1 MCGIWLCIT
10 SQEGCLEQEKYQE
23 IQHRGPD
30 ASKIVSFGNGKM
42 VFHRLAIQDTSD
54 NGMQPFVVKQD
65 NVTYYLMC
73 NGEIYN
79 WKSLVTKYD
88 LQLSSSSDC
97 EVIIALFLHF
107 AQDIK
112 KVLEE
117 IRGEFA
123 FTLLCVDENNQIE
136 GYAARDPY
144 GVRPLF
150 IGYDSSTLQLS
161 SLLKGI
167 STPDAKQM
175 EPGQYYYFKN
185 HQIMMQSYFY
195 SVSKFTI
202 KTEDI
207 DREISNRLIQ
217 AVKDRLTSDRPIGAL
232 LSGGLD
238 SSLVVA
244 IAHKLLKAP
253 LKVFSIGLKGCDS
266 TDVFYAQQVI
276 DHLGIREH
284 AHIVYLDPQEALE
297 QIERVIY
304 ECETYDITTIRAS
317 IMQYSIAKYI
327 SDNTDIKVILNGDGA
342 DELQMGY
349 LYFRLAPDE
358 ESARSESIKLLNEIH
373 FFDGLRVDRCISACG
388 LEARVPYL
396 DVNLVDYFLNIPDE
410 LKVPSKQRQEKWLIR
425 NAFRK
430 LYPDMLPD
438 SVLFRQKEAF
448 SDGVSSVEDSWYK
461 RLQNYIESKVSDE
474 EYESEHTNYTFN
486 TPISKESYYYRKIF
500 HQLFGEKYENIT
512 PHFWQPNFTSVKDP
526 SARELETYST
536 E

>member
-1 MCGIWLCIT
+1 MCGIWLSIT
-10 SQEGCLEQEKYQE
+10 MKGFSSGQEKYQE

-30 ASKIVSFGNGKM
+30 ASKIVTIPCGKM
-42 VFHRLAIQDTSD
+42 AFYRLAIQDTTN
-54 NGMQPFVVKQD
+54 NGMQPFIIKQE

-79 WKSLVTKYD
+79 WKFLVTKYD
-88 LQLSSSSDC
+88 LQLSSHSDC
-97 EVIIALFLHF
+97 EVIVALYVKLNK
-107 AQDIK
+107 DIK

-123 FTLLCVDENNQIE
+123 FILLRVENDQVE

-150 IGYDSSTLQLS
+150 IGYDVTTLQLS

-175 EPGQYYYFKN
+175 EPGQYIYFKN
-185 HQIMMQSYFY
+185 NQIVMQSYFY
-195 SVSKFTI
+195 SVAKFNVSI
-202 KTEDI
+202 ESL
-207 DREISNRLIQ
+207 DREITNRLIQ
-217 AVKDRLTSDRPIGAL
+217 AVSDRLTSDRPIGAL

-266 TDVFYAQQVI
+266 TDVFYAKQVI
-276 DHLGIREH
+276 DYLGIQEH
-284 AHIVYLDPQEALE
+284 AHIVYLDPQEALNR
-297 QIERVIY
+297 IEKVIY

-327 SDNTDIKVILNGDGA
+327 SANTDIKVILNGDGA

-349 LYFRLAPDE
+349 LYFRLAPDD
-358 ESARSESIKLLNEIH
+358 ESAECESIKLLNEIH

-396 DVNLVDYFLNIPDE
+396 DVNLVDYFLNIPNNF
-410 LKVPSKQRQEKWLIR
+410 KVPSKYRQEKWLIR
-425 NAFRK
+425 NAFK
-430 LYPDMLPD
+430 NLYPDMLPD

-474 EYESEHTNYTFN
+474 EYESQHSKYTFN

-512 PHFWQPNFTSVKDP
+512 PHFWQPNFTNVQDP
-526 SARELETYST
+526 SARELATYS

>member
-1 MCGIWLCIT
+1 
-10 SQEGCLEQEKYQE
+10 
-23 IQHRGPD
+23 
-30 ASKIVSFGNGKM
+30 
-42 VFHRLAIQDTSD
+42 
-54 NGMQPFVVKQD
+54 
-65 NVTYYLMC
+65 
-73 NGEIYN
+73 
-79 WKSLVTKYD
+79 
-88 LQLSSSSDC
+88 
-97 EVIIALFLHF
+97 
-107 AQDIK
+107 
-112 KVLEE
+112 
-117 IRGEFA
+117 
-123 FTLLCVDENNQIE
+123 
-136 GYAARDPY
+136 
-144 GVRPLF
+144 
-150 IGYDSSTLQLS
+150 
-161 SLLKGI
+161 
-167 STPDAKQM
+167 M

-185 HQIMMQSYFY
+185 HQFMMQSYFY
-195 SVSKFTI
+195 SVAKFVVN
-202 KTEDI
+202 TENI
-207 DREISNRLIQ
+207 DRQITDRLIQ

-266 TDVFYAQQVI
+266 TDVFYAKQVI
-276 DHLGIREH
+276 DHLGIQEH
-284 AHIVYLDPQEALE
+284 AHIVHLDPQEALE
-297 QIERVIY
+297 RIEKVIW

-317 IMQYSIAKYI
+317 IMQYSIAKHI

-410 LKVPSKQRQEKWLIR
+410 LKIPSKHRQEKWLIR

-461 RLQNYIESKVSDE
+461 RLQNYIESKVSDK
-474 EYESEHTNYTFN
+474 EYESEHTKYTFN

>member
-1 MCGIWLCIT
+1 MCGIWLYLT
-10 SQEGCLEQEKYQE
+10 SQGSSPEHEKYQE

-30 ASKIVSFGNGKM
+30 ASKIIALANGKM
-42 VFHRLAIQDTSD
+42 VFYRLAIQDISD
-54 NGMQPFVVKQD
+54 NGMQPFIVKQD
-65 NVTYYLMC
+65 HTTYYLMC

-88 LQLSSSSDC
+88 LQLSSHSDC
-97 EVIIALFLHF
+97 EVILALYLKLNK
-107 AQDIK
+107 DIK

-123 FTLLCVDENNQIE
+123 FILLRVENDVVE

-150 IGYDSSTLQLS
+150 VGYDQSTLQFS

-167 STPDAKQM
+167 TTPDAKQM

-195 SVSKFTI
+195 SVAKFNI
-202 KTEDI
+202 NPQDI
-207 DREISNRLIQ
+207 DREITNRLIQ

-253 LKVFSIGLKGCDS
+253 LQVFSIGLKGCDS

-297 QIERVIY
+297 RIEKVIW
-304 ECETYDITTIRAS
+304 ECESYDITTIRAS

-327 SDNTDIKVILNGDGA
+327 YENTDIKVILNGDGA

-396 DVNLVDYFLNIPDE
+396 DVNLVDYFLNIPDD

-425 NAFRK
+425 NAFK
-430 LYPDMLPD
+430 NLYPDMLPD

-461 RLQNYIESKVSDE
+461 RLQNYIECKVSDE
-474 EYESEHTNYTFN
+474 EYENERTKFTLN

-500 HQLFGEKYENIT
+500 HQLFGQKYENIT

-526 SARELETYST
+526 SARKLETYSA